1 MTHDACTMDTFS
13 YRDDDNTKTW
23 MERTRNLFYN
33 NCLEQNRLKNIFN
46 FRIRKANLI
55 RNSIN
60 ELKLIDFDEAG
71 MRVTK

>member
-1 MTHDACTMDTFS
+1 
-13 YRDDDNTKTW
+13 